1 MYTAQLLMPVQ
12 VTSRV
17 QSWVSQNYDSQSNTW
32 KVVAGECY
40 MHRMIDGESL
50 LGLLLPSWELSPAK
64 TYKSLFRELMFLD
77 RDTIITLRYDPKQ
90 GDLPLEWE
98 ATEQ

>member
-1 MYTAQLLMPVQ
+1 VCSPEYLTIMIF
-12 VTSRV
+12 
-17 QSWVSQNYDSQSNTW
+17 SQTLGRLFE
-32 KVVAGECY
+32 ATGEY
-40 MHRMIDGESL
+40 YIHGIIDGESL